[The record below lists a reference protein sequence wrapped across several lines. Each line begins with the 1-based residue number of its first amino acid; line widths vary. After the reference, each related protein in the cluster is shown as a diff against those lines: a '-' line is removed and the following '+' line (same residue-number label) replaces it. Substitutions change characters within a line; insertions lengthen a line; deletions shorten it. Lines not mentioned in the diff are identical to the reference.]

1 MSMISL
7 GDLAQN
13 FMLRRQNT
21 DLKVQMQRLTTEM
34 TTGMAADTGR
44 QVSGD
49 FSPLAGIDASL
60 SRLQGY
66 RSTTTEAALL
76 AGAMQTVLNTV
87 EGMASTLGP
96 ALLAASGGTTVIQ
109 INAVAGE
116 ARQKLETAV
125 ALYNTDLAGRALFA
139 GVATDGRATT
149 DTQTLLAALDT
160 EIIGATSALD
170 VATRV
175 TNWFN
180 APTGYAALGYLGA
193 APLAPLAVAPG
204 ETADLGFTA
213 ADPGIRDTLKGLAMA
228 ALLGRG
234 ALAGNAPARADLA
247 RRAGE
252 DLINS
257 ATSRADMAARLGTVE
272 AQIATASVRNTA
284 ETSALQIARTG
295 ITAVDPYETASKL
308 EATRQQLETL
318 YALTA
323 RISRLSLV
331 DFLR

>member
-21 DLKVQMQRLTTEM
+21 DLKAQMQRLTTEM
-34 TTGMAADTGR
+34 TTGMATDTGR

-49 FSPLAGIDASL
+49 YAPLAGIDASL

-66 RSTTTEAALL
+66 KATTTEAALIS
-76 AGAMQTVLNTV
+76 GAMQTVLNTV
-87 EGMASTLGP
+87 EGMTSTLGP
-96 ALLAASGGTTVIQ
+96 ALLAASSGTTVTQ
-109 INAVAGE
+109 VNAVAGE

-125 ALYNTDLAGRALFA
+125 ALYNTDLGGRALFA
-139 GVATDGRATT
+139 GIATDGRATL
-149 DTQTLLAALDT
+149 DAATLLSTLET

-170 VATRV
+170 VDARV

-193 APLAPLAVAPG
+193 APLAPVTVAPG
-204 ETADLGFTA
+204 DAADLGFTA

-234 ALAGNAPARADLA
+234 ALAGNASARADLA

-252 DLINS
+252 NLVNS
-257 ATSRADMAARLGTVE
+257 ASSRADMAARLGTVE
-272 AQIATASVRNTA
+272 AQIDAASVRNGS
-284 ETSALQIARTG
+284 ETSALQIARNG

>member
-76 AGAMQTVLNTV
+76 AGAMQTVLTTV

-180 APTGYAALGYLGA
+180 APTGYAALGYLGT

>member
-1 MSMISL
+1 
-7 GDLAQN
+7 
-13 FMLRRQNT
+13 
-21 DLKVQMQRLTTEM
+21 
-34 TTGMAADTGR
+34 
-44 QVSGD
+44 
-49 FSPLAGIDASL
+49 
-60 SRLQGY
+60 
-66 RSTTTEAALL
+66 
-76 AGAMQTVLNTV
+76 
-87 EGMASTLGP
+87 MASTLGP

>member
-76 AGAMQTVLNTV
+76 AGAMQTVLTTV